1 MGRFE
6 ARIAALAPHFTIVKP
21 DGAGPFPTALQFHGC
36 GGVKPVQQTYAQA
49 AVEAGWAAI
58 IVDSYAHR
66 SIGRLE
72 AYATVCT
79 GLRLWG
85 RERAGDLF
93 AALAWARRQS
103 WADPDRLALAGW
115 SHGGW
120 TILDAL
126 AFSHSA
132 AQIATRLDV
141 PGDLH
146 DGVRAAFLVYPYAG
160 RGCVARLKGW
170 RVAPKTAAIVCGKD
184 HVVGHVVPRRTLAK
198 LREDN
203 VPLDVHVFEEGTH
216 TFDEEGARDF
226 RVRYDAALTA
236 RAAALYRDLLRSV
249 RDG

>member
-1 MGRFE
+1 MGKFE
-6 ARIAALAPHFTIVKP
+6 ARIEALAPHFTIVKP
-21 DGAGPFPTALQFHGC
+21 EGPGPFPVALQFHGC
-36 GGVKPVQQTYAQA
+36 GGVKPVQMIYANA
-49 AVEAGWAAI
+49 AREAGWAAI

-93 AALAWARRQS
+93 AAHAWARRQS
-103 WADPDRLALAGW
+103 WADPDCIALAGW

-126 AFSHSA
+126 SLSQNA

-141 PGDLH
+141 PEDLH
-146 DGVRAAFLVYPYAG
+146 AGVGAAFLVYPYAG
-160 RGCVARLKGW
+160 RGSIARLKGW
-170 RVAPKTAAIVCGKD
+170 RIAPKTAAILCGKD

-198 LREDN
+198 VQESGT
-203 VPLDVHVFEEGTH
+203 PLDVHFFADATH
-216 TFDEEGARDF
+216 TFDEEGARDL
-226 RVRYDAALTA
+226 RCRYDADATA
-236 RAAALYRDLLRSV
+236 RAAALYRELLASV
-249 RDG
+249 RHG